1 MAFNHNYQVEYPKR
15 ISLNNSPIQESS
27 SILSDS
33 QSLWVLFSPSLQ
45 APIANESDILSLT
58 NNTHTDTDADS
69 LERSISV
76 LQETQEESFS
86 SNEWS
91 RLDMEQQGAN
101 SETTERRRTGL
112 QSESDSLID
121 HLAGSELGGIR
132 GRIGGAGHPAAVT
145 RDRQSRLFETPG
157 SELHRRINK
166 WRNNNLDE
174 MVDDNTASWDLD
186 EDLSLQLGPADTE
199 CTKRPF
205 YGDDVFAKLSE
216 QEYINFRNVEK
227 NLKLSLEALNNQSY
241 LPYII
246 NHILYKLAHSSTN
259 AVEQP
264 SFGTL
269 KTELQK
275 YSSLL
280 KETNTQSFLDSII
293 ETHMRNSHMMHVANT
308 KRPISDTTSASSLIL
323 CGGSWNEL

>member
-1 MAFNHNYQVEYPKR
+1 MAFNHNYQLEYPR
-15 ISLNNSPIQESS
+15 RVSLDNSPLKASS

-45 APIANESDILSLT
+45 TPIANESDILSLT
-58 NNTHTDTDADS
+58 NNTRTDTDAES
-69 LERSISV
+69 VEGSSSV
-76 LQETQEESFS
+76 LLEAQDRSFS
-86 SNEWS
+86 SEEWT
-91 RLDMEQQGAN
+91 RLDVVQQGAN
-101 SETTERRRTGL
+101 SETTERRRAGL

-121 HLAGSELGGIR
+121 HLAGSDVGGFK
-132 GRIGGAGHPAAVT
+132 GQVEGAGHPAAVT
-145 RDRQSRLFETPG
+145 RGRQSRLFETPG

-186 EDLSLQLGPADTE
+186 EDLSLQPGPAETE
-199 CTKRPF
+199 RTKRPF

-227 NLKLSLEALNNQSY
+227 NLKQSLEALNNPTYISF
-241 LPYII
+241 II
-246 NHILYKLAHSSTN
+246 NHILYKLAHSSAN

-264 SFGTL
+264 SLGTL

-280 KETNTQSFLDSII
+280 KENNTQSFLDSII
-293 ETHMRNSHMMHVANT
+293 ENHLRNSHMMHVSNT
-308 KRPISDTTSASSLIL
+308 RRPISDTTSASSLIL

>member
-1 MAFNHNYQVEYPKR
+1 MAFNHNYQVEYPR
-15 ISLNNSPIQESS
+15 RVSLDNSPLQASS

-45 APIANESDILSLT
+45 TPIANESDILSLT
-58 NNTHTDTDADS
+58 NNTRTDTDA
-69 LERSISV
+69 ESV
-76 LQETQEESFS
+76 EGSNSALQETQQGPFS
-86 SNEWS
+86 SEEWT
-91 RLDMEQQGAN
+91 RLDEEQQGTN

-121 HLAGSELGGIR
+121 HLAEGDVQGIR
-132 GRIGGAGHPAAVT
+132 CQTKGASYSVAAT
-145 RDRQSRLFETPG
+145 KSRQSRLFETPG

-186 EDLSLQLGPADTE
+186 EDLSLQPSPAKAE
-199 CTKRPF
+199 RTKRPF

-227 NLKLSLEALNNQSY
+227 NLKQSLEALNNQSY
-241 LPYII
+241 LPFII
-246 NHILYKLAHSSTN
+246 NQILYKLAHSSAN

-264 SFGTL
+264 SLGTL

-280 KETNTQSFLDSII
+280 KENNTQSFLDSII
-293 ETHMRNSHMMHVANT
+293 ETHLRNSHMMHVANT
-308 KRPISDTTSASSLIL
+308 RRPISDSTSASSLIL